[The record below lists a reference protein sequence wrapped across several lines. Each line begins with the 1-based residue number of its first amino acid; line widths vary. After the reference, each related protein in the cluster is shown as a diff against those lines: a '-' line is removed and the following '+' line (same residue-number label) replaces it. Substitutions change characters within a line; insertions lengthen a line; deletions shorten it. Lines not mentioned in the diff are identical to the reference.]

1 MYGYGY
7 GYYGFDWTYILLIIG
22 MLLSLAASARLKSTF
37 SYYRRIQECFRA
49 YRCRN
54 SKKNPA
60 GSRYHRCACTCN
72 FRKSDG
78 PL

>member
-37 SYYRRIQECFRA
+37 SYYRRIRSASGLTGAETAKRILQQPVSQMCMYVQFPEV
-49 YRCRN
+49 
-54 SKKNPA
+54 
-60 GSRYHRCACTCN
+60 
-72 FRKSDG
+72 
-78 PL
+78 